1 VFLVAAIAA
10 SLAASLSFAV
20 SAILE
25 QRATK
30 QVPDRGVFAPRLL
43 VDLARQPLWMASIGA
58 TIVGLG
64 LQIVALHVGPLALV
78 QPILVCDL
86 VFAVLLAAALRGASP
101 DRTIFAGVV
110 CCAVGIGVF
119 LAVAQPTGGTETVS
133 LPAVIPLAAGLAG
146 VLAGCLIWAKR
157 GPRVARPL
165 ALALACGVC
174 YGVSAFLLKLVSFSL
189 DQGFSEPLRQWPLY
203 AVAIVGPVGFL
214 LNQEA
219 FQSGTLISPVLAMI
233 TTADPLV
240 SIGIAHL
247 WLNESFASGP
257 ADVAAQVAA
266 LAVMTTGIILL
277 AHRAPIVARQRAGT
291 AEAAAATASPWTTW
305 RPTPN
310 AQAAVTRHDDGR
322 EAGLTGD
329 QPKLADRSTRGEG
342 TGNEHQRP
350 RARSHDS

>member
-1 VFLVAAIAA
+1 VFLVVAIAA

-119 LAVAQPTGGTETVS
+119 LAVA
-133 LPAVIPLAAGLAG
+133 
-146 VLAGCLIWAKR
+146 
-157 GPRVARPL
+157 
-165 ALALACGVC
+165 
-174 YGVSAFLLKLVSFSL
+174 
-189 DQGFSEPLRQWPLY
+189 
-203 AVAIVGPVGFL
+203 
-214 LNQEA
+214 
-219 FQSGTLISPVLAMI
+219 
-233 TTADPLV
+233 
-240 SIGIAHL
+240 
-247 WLNESFASGP
+247 
-257 ADVAAQVAA
+257 
-266 LAVMTTGIILL
+266 
-277 AHRAPIVARQRAGT
+277 
-291 AEAAAATASPWTTW
+291 
-305 RPTPN
+305 
-310 AQAAVTRHDDGR
+310 
-322 EAGLTGD
+322 
-329 QPKLADRSTRGEG
+329 
-342 TGNEHQRP
+342 
-350 RARSHDS
+350 

>member
-1 VFLVAAIAA
+1 VFLVVAIAA

-64 LQIVALHVGPLALV
+64 LQIVALHAGPLALV

-189 DQGFSEPLRQWPLY
+189 DQGFSEPLRQWPLN

-219 FQSGTLISPVLAMI
+219 FQSGTLISPVLAVI
-233 TTADPLV
+233 TNRRSAGVDR
-240 SIGIAHL
+240 
-247 WLNESFASGP
+247 N
-257 ADVAAQVAA
+257 
-266 LAVMTTGIILL
+266 
-277 AHRAPIVARQRAGT
+277 RAPLAERELRQRAGGRSRPGGG
-291 AEAAAATASPWTTW
+291 AGRDDHRCHLARPPGADRGSLAS
-305 RPTPN
+305 R
-310 AQAAVTRHDDGR
+310 DGR
-322 EAGLTGD
+322 GRGCDREPMDHVAADAERPSRGD
-329 QPKLADRSTRGEG
+329 Q
-342 TGNEHQRP
+342 
-350 RARSHDS
+350 AR